1 MAFAICGL
9 PPARRTGFAPA
20 RVATGFLAPFVDF
33 LEVRPAIAFIPNQR
47 FAGWGPYCASGCGR
61 NWNFTRIGF
70 EIERYSPFS
79 TANPSSACHTV
90 SEPVDE

>member
-1 MAFAICGL
+1 MSQFQVSEEVALAKGRERQMKHPCSRSLIGRCMLALLAAIHPDL
-9 PPARRTGFAPA
+9 RQF
-20 RVATGFLAPFVDF
+20 
-33 LEVRPAIAFIPNQR
+33 
-47 FAGWGPYCASGCGR
+47 ASGCGR

-70 EIERYSPFS
+70 EIDRYSPFS